1 MMKLEGNQRQLFF
14 ALKGLYINS
23 PVQVTKERRPG
34 LKDHPV
40 HCPRLKLAKSVILIS
55 DRMDSSFMFRYFLKI
70 GIICLFFCLTT
81 VAAKADKSQR
91 LRKKANQASVEFA
104 KKASVGTVYQFKVDT
119 LIVSPAAKTLKLE
132 MDPVFSYIPFRPENT
147 LQYNQ
152 DFKQLLGRKFRN
164 YSVSIESMKKEIQEL
179 IPNFYR
185 DHSVA
190 IDAKRLSQS
199 INTKLPVVRNI
210 SANTSFPEGL
220 SNRNIALWHSH
231 GWYYE
236 NTLDRWEWQ
245 RARVFLTVEDIW
257 TMSFVVPY
265 ITPMLE
271 NAGAQVFLPRERDTQ
286 IHEIII
292 DADGSTKGSVY
303 QELGETLQDGKEKGF
318 GLVPFLLEGE
328 NPFQMGGTRQMNA
341 QQNGT
346 SRVVYTPDIPESGE
360 YAVYVSYIRN
370 DENVTDAHYAVNHS
384 GGKTEF
390 LVNQTIGGTWIY
402 LGTFRFDKG
411 TNGKIE
417 LTNQSNETGKLV
429 SVDAVRFG
437 GGMGNVVRGSADD
450 MDKLLKLRDV
460 QGFALD
466 SSKWL
471 PFASQ
476 RPRYQEG
483 ARYYLQ
489 YAGMPD
495 TLVYILNKA
504 KVDYSNR
511 GKDAAAFAKREAGKD
526 DYKDDYQS
534 RGEWVNYLMGAPN
547 GPKSNPNVKG
557 LGIPVDM
564 ALAFHTDAGTTPDST
579 IIGTLMIYDTTNG
592 PDVFTNGQSRWASRD
607 LADIVQTQVVGDL
620 QKLHFPQWTRRG
632 MWNKQYSEA
641 ARPKVPTILSELLSH
656 QNFADM
662 ALAYDPRFKFDVSR
676 AYYKGILKFLAFQN
690 GQKYTVQPLPVDH
703 FQMKMESKAIR
714 LSWTPL
720 TDELEPTAIAKSY
733 KIYTRIE
740 NGGFD
745 NGREVNEPSYLY
757 SDLNPGV
764 IYSFKVTAMN
774 EGGESFPSEILACS
788 LPTDNRNP
796 VLIVNAFDRICG
808 PATFDNG
815 KEAGFRTSEDE
826 GVAYKKDIAFI
837 GEQYDF
843 DRKSP
848 WKDDDDSGFG
858 SSHADQETRIVQGNS
873 FDYPLVHGQAFRN
886 NGFGF
891 ISMSDEAFEQKNWN
905 ATDFS
910 VLDIIFGEE
919 KTTKPLYG
927 LQKKDFTLFT
937 PEMRQAISG
946 FTSGEN
952 ARLFLSGAYIGTD
965 LDLCG
970 DTLARHFAAD
980 VLHYRQMTN
989 HASKSGCVY
998 PVNDVK
1004 SDFST
1009 EFRFVQDY
1017 NPNIY
1022 KVESPDA
1029 IEPKGENAKVLFR
1042 YKGDNK
1048 TAGICFD
1055 GNYHSVILGFPFE
1068 TITTDRQRDEL
1079 MGQML
1084 KYWGLK
1090 E

>member
-1 MMKLEGNQRQLFF
+1 MKL
-14 ALKGLYINS
+14 
-23 PVQVTKERRPG
+23 
-34 LKDHPV
+34 
-40 HCPRLKLAKSVILIS
+40 KLS
-55 DRMDSSFMFRYFLKI
+55 LKI
-70 GIICLFFCLTT
+70 GIVLLFICLTT
-81 VAAKADKSQR
+81 AAAMADKSQR
-91 LRKKANQASVEFA
+91 LMKKANQASAEFA
-104 KKASVGTVYQFKVDT
+104 KKASVGTDYKFKYDTVVVDQK
-119 LIVSPAAKTLKLE
+119 AKKIKLVMNE
-132 MDPVFSYIPFRPENT
+132 GFSYIPFRPENS

-152 DFKQLLGRKFRN
+152 DFKQLLGLKFRN

-179 IPNFYR
+179 IPNVYR
-185 DHSVA
+185 NQSVA
-190 IDAKRLSQS
+190 IDAKRLSQTV
-199 INTKLPVVRNI
+199 NTKLPVVRNS

-245 RARVFLTVEDIW
+245 RARVFQTVEDIW

-286 IHEIII
+286 THEIII
-292 DADGSTKGSVY
+292 DADGSSKGSVY

-318 GLVPFLLEGE
+318 GLKVPFLLEGE
-328 NPFQMGGTRQMNA
+328 NPFQMGGTRQMIA
-341 QQNGT
+341 HKSAT
-346 SRVVYTPDIPESGE
+346 SQVNYMPEIPESGE
-360 YAVYVSYIRN
+360 YAVYVSYVRN
-370 DENVTDAHYAVNHS
+370 DENVTDAHYTVYHS

-390 LVNQTIGGTWIY
+390 LVNQTIGGETWIY
-402 LGTFRFDKG
+402 LGTFRFEKG
-411 TNGKIE
+411 MNGKIE
-417 LTNQSNETGKLV
+417 LTNQSNETGKVV
-429 SVDAVRFG
+429 SVDAVRLG
-437 GGMGNVVRGSADD
+437 GGMGNVVRGSAED
-450 MDKLLKLRDV
+450 MDKLLKLRND

-466 SSKWL
+466 SAKWM

-495 TLVYILNKA
+495 TLVYILNKT

-511 GKDAAAFAKREAGKD
+511 GKDAAAFAKREAGKN

-534 RGEWVNYLMGAPN
+534 RGEWVNYLIGTPN
-547 GPKSNPNVKG
+547 GPTANPEAKG

-579 IIGTLMIYDTTNG
+579 IIGTLMIYDTTYG
-592 PDVFTNGQSRWASRD
+592 SDAFANGQSRWASRD

-620 QKLHFPQWTRRG
+620 QKIYFPHWTRRG

-641 ARPKVPTILSELLSH
+641 ARPKVPTVLSELLSH

-690 GQKYTVQPLPVDH
+690 GQKYVVQPLPVNH
-703 FQMKMESKAIR
+703 FQMKMEGNAIR
-714 LSWTPL
+714 LSWTPV
-720 TDELEPTAIAKSY
+720 TDELEPTAVAKTY

-745 NGREVNEPSYLY
+745 NGVEVNEPSYLCN
-757 SDLNPGV
+757 DLKPGV

-788 LPTDNRNP
+788 LPNDNRKP

-815 KEAGFRTSEDE
+815 KQAGFLTSEDE
-826 GVAYKKDIAFI
+826 GIAYKTDLGYI

-843 DRKSP
+843 NRKSP

-858 SSHADQETRIVQGNS
+858 SSHADQETRVVQGNS
-873 FDYPLVHGQAFRN
+873 FDYPLVHGQSFRN
-886 NGFGF
+886 NGLGF
-891 ISMSDEAFEQKNWN
+891 ISTSDEAFEQKSWN
-905 ATDFS
+905 ANDFLA
-910 VLDIIFGEE
+910 LDIIFGEE
-919 KTTKPLYG
+919 KTTKPIYG
-927 LQKKDFTLFT
+927 IQKKDFTLFT
-937 PEMRQAISG
+937 PEMRQAISEYA
-946 FTSGEN
+946 SGDK
-952 ARLFLSGAYIGTD
+952 AKLFLSGAYIGTD

-970 DTLARHFAAD
+970 DTLARHFASE
-980 VLHYRQMTN
+980 VLHYSFMTN

-998 PVNDVK
+998 PVNAVADQ
-1004 SDFST
+1004 F
-1009 EFRFVQDY
+1009 EGNYLFVQEY
-1017 NPNIY
+1017 NPTIY

-1029 IEPKGENAKVLFR
+1029 IEPKGKDAKVLFR

-1048 TAGICFD
+1048 TAGVCFD

-1068 TITTDRQRDEL
+1068 TITSDQQRNEL
-1079 MGQML
+1079 MGQIL
-1084 KYWGLK
+1084 KYWRLK

>member
-1 MMKLEGNQRQLFF
+1 MQYKVKKGILNMKQKL
-14 ALKGLYINS
+14 
-23 PVQVTKERRPG
+23 G
-34 LKDHPV
+34 LK
-40 HCPRLKLAKSVILIS
+40 L
-55 DRMDSSFMFRYFLKI
+55 
-70 GIICLFFCLTT
+70 GIILLFFCLTT

-91 LRKKANQASVEFA
+91 LLKKANQASTEFA
-104 KKASVGTVYQFKVDT
+104 KKASVGTDYKFKYDT
-119 LIVSPAAKTLKLE
+119 VVVNPQSKSVRLVMNE
-132 MDPVFSYIPFRPENT
+132 GFSYIPFRPENT
-147 LQYNQ
+147 LRYSQ

-185 DHSVA
+185 DQSVA
-190 IDAKRLSQS
+190 IDAKRLSQTTY
-199 INTKLPVVRNI
+199 TKLPVVRNS
-210 SANTSFPEGL
+210 SANTNFPEGL

-245 RARVFLTVEDIW
+245 RARVFLTVEDLW

-271 NAGAQVFLPRERDTQ
+271 NAGAQVLLPRERDTQ
-286 IHEIII
+286 KHEIII
-292 DADGSTKGSVY
+292 DADGSSEGAIY
-303 QELGETLQDGKEKGF
+303 QELGETLQDGKENGF
-318 GLVPFLLEGE
+318 GLKVPFLLEGE

-341 QQNGT
+341 RKNAT
-346 SRVVYTPDIPESGE
+346 SQVVFMPEISESGE
-360 YAVYVSYIRN
+360 YAVYISYVRN
-370 DENVTDAHYAVNHS
+370 DENVTDAHYTVYHS

-390 LVNQTIGGTWIY
+390 LVNQTIGGETWIY
-402 LGTFRFDKG
+402 LGTFRFEKG
-411 TNGKIE
+411 TNGRVE
-417 LTNQSNETGKLV
+417 LTNQSSETGKKV
-429 SVDAVRFG
+429 SVDAVRLG
-437 GGMGNVVRGSADD
+437 GGMGNVVRGMASD
-450 MDKLLKLRDV
+450 MDKLLKLRND

-483 ARYYLQ
+483 ARYFLQ

-526 DYKDDYQS
+526 DYKDDYQC
-534 RGEWVNYLMGAPN
+534 RAEWVNYLMGAPN
-547 GPKSNPNVKG
+547 GPKGNPNVKG

-579 IIGTLMIYDTTNG
+579 IVGTLMIYDTTYG
-592 PDVFTNGQSRWASRD
+592 LDAFANGQSRWASRD
-607 LADIVQTQVVGDL
+607 LADIIQTQVVGDL
-620 QKLHFPQWTRRG
+620 QKLYFPQWTRRP

-641 ARPKVPTILSELLSH
+641 ARTKVPTVLSELLSH

-662 ALAYDPRFKFDVSR
+662 AMAYDPRFKFDVSR

-690 GQKYTVQPLPVDH
+690 GQKYVVQPLSVNH
-703 FQMKMESKAIR
+703 FQMKTEGKAIR
-714 LSWTPL
+714 LSWTPV
-720 TDELEPTAIAKSY
+720 TDKLEPTAVSKSY

-745 NGREVNEPSYLY
+745 NGREVNEPSYLFK
-757 SDLNPGV
+757 DLKPGV

-788 LPTDNRNP
+788 LPTDNQKP

-815 KEAGFRTSEDE
+815 KEAGFRMGEDE
-826 GVAYKKDIAFI
+826 GVAYKTDLGYI

-848 WKDDDDSGFG
+848 WKDDDASGWG
-858 SSHADQETRIVQGNS
+858 SSHADQETRVVQGNS
-873 FDYPLVHGQAFRN
+873 FDYPLVHGQSFRN
-886 NGFGF
+886 NGLGF

-910 VLDIIFGEE
+910 ALDIIFGEE

-937 PEMRQAISG
+937 PEMRQAISEY
-946 FTSGEN
+946 TSGEK
-952 ARLFLSGAYIGTD
+952 AKLFLSGAYIGTD

-970 DTLARHFAAD
+970 DTLARHFASE
-980 VLHYRQMTN
+980 VLHYRLMTN
-989 HASKSGCVY
+989 HASKSGSVY
-998 PVNDVK
+998 PVNAVADQFPGK
-1004 SDFST
+1004 YL
-1009 EFRFVQDY
+1009 FVQDY
-1017 NPNIY
+1017 NPGIY

-1048 TAGICFD
+1048 TAGVCFD

-1068 TITTDRQRDEL
+1068 TITTDKQRDEL
-1079 MGQML
+1079 VGHIL

-1090 E
+1090 